1 MEKSINKV
9 ELNGYV
15 GMEPEVITLKTGS
28 KVMRITL
35 ATHESY
41 KKKTGEWVSSTIW
54 HNVVLW
60 NHVAEMAH
68 AFLKKGSL
76 VTLRGKLVNR
86 EYTDK
91 QGVKRMVSEV
101 VAGEFAVNAAA

>member
-15 GMEPEVITLKTGS
+15 GMEPQVVTLRSGS

-35 ATHESY
+35 ATHESF
-41 KKKTGEWVSSTIW
+41 KKKTGEWVSNTTW
-54 HNVVLW
+54 HNVIMW
-60 NHVAEMAH
+60 NKVAEMAH
-68 AFLKKGSL
+68 AFLKKGSR
-76 VTLRGKLVNR
+76 VTLKGKLVSR

-91 QGVKRMVSEV
+91 QGIKRMVSEI